1 MKRWVVGVVVT
12 VVREVS
18 VLSRGKN
25 FSLPRVVYIEQEEME
40 RYLYKQIDVWNESI
54 GERDGYYWGFQD
66 SHFVKSYEQWIDDD
80 WTKHSSLDLVK
91 ELRLI
96 SDEIAEEIKGAKYE
110 KRNIQFW
117 DKAKEFTATTWV
129 MGDDVTMIITEKK
142 SHYLVEIYDATLAE
156 NMRVV
161 FKGIWKE
168 LYESKPK

>member
-96 SDEIAEEIKGAKYE
+96 SD
-110 KRNIQFW
+110 
-117 DKAKEFTATTWV
+117 
-129 MGDDVTMIITEKK
+129 DV
-142 SHYLVEIYDATLAE
+142 
-156 NMRVV
+156 
-161 FKGIWKE
+161 
-168 LYESKPK
+168 